1 MGLPR
6 YLPGSQARK
15 NTVTGV
21 TAPRGMTQICIT
33 LKFQTTQILILN
45 SRMIIFVHSWWF
57 ELDRKDSEKLLLLP
71 GNIKGTFLVREST
84 GMTLTFIKSNFFT
97 IEFTIV
103 AVQVQLREDYACR
116 ETLRFVKGD

>member
-6 YLPGSQARK
+6 YLPGYQARK
-15 NTVTGV
+15 NNVTGV

-84 GMTLTFIKSNFFT
+84 GMTLTFYK
-97 IEFTIV
+97 
-103 AVQVQLREDYACR
+103 
-116 ETLRFVKGD
+116 VKLLYN